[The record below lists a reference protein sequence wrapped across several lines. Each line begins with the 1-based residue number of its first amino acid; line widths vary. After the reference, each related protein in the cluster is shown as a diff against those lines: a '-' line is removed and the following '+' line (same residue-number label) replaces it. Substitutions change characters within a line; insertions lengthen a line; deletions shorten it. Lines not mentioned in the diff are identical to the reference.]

1 MEIRWSP
8 EAAADFT
15 SAIQYI
21 RQDNS
26 PAALRVARSIY
37 ESVAQ
42 LKKFPKLGRSGRVGE
57 TRELPLPKAAVCR
70 GVSCKRKLRRDRK
83 IVAWGAALASD
94 RRVSQGFHS
103 KND

>member
-8 EAAADFT
+8 EAAADLT

-57 TRELPLPKAAVCR
+57 TRELPLPRLPFVVVYRVKENFVE
-70 GVSCKRKLRRDRK
+70 
-83 IVAWGAALASD
+83 IVRLLHGAQRWPPTD
-94 RRVSQGFHS
+94 E
-103 KND
+103 